1 MSGTVNIAEACA
13 DPGLFGEWLGDL
25 ESWAAWMA
33 ILKGA
38 FALPMSR
45 SERRTFRKLTQR
57 KPPKRQARELWVAAG
72 RRSGKSAVCAIIAV
86 FYAALRDHSA
96 VLRAGERAT
105 IFIVAADRA
114 QCRTILRYIRAILD
128 APLFAGLIE
137 GETRETINLRNNVC
151 VEVGTCSHRALRGY
165 SCPLIIADEI
175 AFWRDEYSVSP
186 DTEVLTS
193 LRPTQATFPSPL
205 LVCISSPYARRGAL
219 WSTYKEHFGRD
230 GSDVL
235 VVQGASLDLNP
246 LLDKREI
253 AAALARDPSGG
264 RAEWLGEFRTDIE
277 AFIALDAVMDVVV
290 PGRHELPPVA
300 EVAYTGF
307 VDPSGGMRDSMTL
320 AISHFDRESGRAVL
334 DCIRER
340 KAPFNP
346 DDVTKEFADLL
357 KRYRC
362 GTVCGDKY
370 AGAWPRERFQ
380 EHGVTY
386 EAAAAPKSDL
396 YLTLLPTINSGMVE
410 LLDHDHLIGQLCG
423 LERRTARS
431 GRDTVDHGPRGFDDI
446 SNVVAGVVSLLQT
459 DVTESLDGA
468 RVAGGGVG
476 GDWDVGGYPPVPEAF
491 EFETLF

>member
-33 ILKGA
+33 ILKGT

-57 KPPKRQARELWVAAG
+57 QPPKRQARELWVAAG
-72 RRSGKSAVCAIIAV
+72 RRSGKSAICALIAV

-96 VLRAGERAT
+96 VLRAGEKAT
-105 IFIVAADRA
+105 IFIIAADRA

-128 APLFAGLIE
+128 APLFAGLILS
-137 GETRETINLRNNVC
+137 ETRETINLRNNIA
-151 VEVGTCSHRALRGY
+151 VEVGTCTHRALRGY

-175 AFWRDEYSVSP
+175 AFWRDEHSASP
-186 DTEVLTS
+186 DTEVLAS
-193 LRPTQATFPSPL
+193 LRPTQATFPNPL

-230 GSDVL
+230 GSNIL
-235 VVQGASLDLNP
+235 VVQASSLDLNP
-246 LLDKREI
+246 LLDKKEI
-253 AAALARDPSGG
+253 DAELARDPSGG

-277 AFIALDAVMDVVV
+277 SFVALDAVMDVVV

-300 EVAYTGF
+300 EVAYVGF
-307 VDPSGGMRDSMTL
+307 VDPSGGAHDSMTL
-320 AISHFDRESGRAVL
+320 AVAHRDCDSGRAVL

-362 GTVCGDKY
+362 GTVCGDRY
-370 AGAWPRERFQ
+370 AGEWPRERFR
-380 EHGVTY
+380 EHGITY

-396 YLTLLPTINSGMVE
+396 YLSLLPEINSGQVE
-410 LLDHDHLIGQLCG
+410 LLDHDRLVAQLCA

-431 GRDTVDHGPRGFDDI
+431 GKDSIDHGPRGFDDI
-446 SNVVAGVVSLLQT
+446 SNAVAGVMSLLQT
-459 DVTESLDGA
+459 DVTESLTGA
-468 RVAGGGVG
+468 AFAGHSAAADFGV
-476 GDWDVGGYPPVPEAF
+476 DSFPPAPAPF
-491 EFETLF
+491 EFGNHW

>member
-186 DTEVLTS
+186 DTEVLAS

-246 LLDKREI
+246 LLDKKEI

-277 AFIALDAVMDVVV
+277 SFIALDAVMDVVV

-362 GTVCGDKY
+362 GTVVGDRY
-370 AGAWPRERFQ
+370 GGEWPRERFR
-380 EHGVTY
+380 EHGITY
-386 EAAAAPKSDL
+386 EAAAAPKSDI
-396 YLTLLPTINSGMVE
+396 YLGLLPQINSAQVE
-410 LLDHDHLIGQLCG
+410 LLDHDRLIAQLCA

-431 GRDTVDHGPRGFDDI
+431 GKDSIDHGPRGFDDLANAAAGAL
-446 SNVVAGVVSLLQT
+446 SLAQAVVV
-459 DVTESLDGA
+459 ESLEGA
-468 RVAGGGVG
+468 AFAAPSAAANFGPFN
-476 GDWDVGGYPPVPEAF
+476 DPPAPTPF
-491 EFETLF
+491 DFTNPF